1 MRMLRTTLSLGFAAS
16 ALLLAGCGGST
27 SSGGSTGGRVATSPG
42 VSGTARGAL
51 IDVERSTRFAF
62 GDMDIRVVGQVD
74 KQTPERWVIR
84 GVKGTLDIT
93 VTLQSQSRST
103 TIVEVRAR
111 ATQVEFDN
119 EFGQQ
124 LLNKI
129 IGG

>member
-27 SSGGSTGGRVATSPG
+27 SSGSTGGRVATSPG

-74 KQTPERWVIR
+74 KQSPERWVVR
-84 GVKGTLDIT
+84 GVKGTLNIT
-93 VTLQSQSRST
+93 VTLQSQSPST

-111 ATQVEFDN
+111 TTETDYDN
-119 EFGQQ
+119 EFGLQ

>member
-74 KQTPERWVIR
+74 KQTTERWVIR

-93 VTLQSQSRST
+93 VTLQSQSPST

>member
-74 KQTPERWVIR
+74 KQSTERWVIR

-103 TIVEVRAR
+103 TIVEVLAR

>member
-27 SSGGSTGGRVATSPG
+27 GSGGSTGGRVATSPG

-51 IDVERSTRFAF
+51 IDVERSVRFAF
-62 GDMDIRVVGQVD
+62 ADMEISTVGRVDQQRSD
-74 KQTPERWVIR
+74 RWVVT
-84 GVKGTLDIT
+84 GVKGTLNVT
-93 VTLQSQSRST
+93 VTLQSQSPST

-111 ATQVEFDN
+111 TTEADYDN
-119 EFGQQ
+119 EFGMQ

-129 IGG
+129 TGG

>member
-1 MRMLRTTLSLGFAAS
+1 MRMLRITLSLGFAAS

-51 IDVERSTRFAF
+51 IDVERSVRFAF
-62 GDMDIRVVGQVD
+62 ADMEISTVGRVDQQRSD
-74 KQTPERWVIR
+74 RWVVN
-84 GVKGTLDIT
+84 GVKGTLNVT
-93 VTLQSQSRST
+93 VTLQSQSPST

-111 ATQVEFDN
+111 TTEADYDN
-119 EFGQQ
+119 EFGMQ

-129 IGG
+129 TGG

>member
-27 SSGGSTGGRVATSPG
+27 SSGSTGGRVATSPG

-74 KQTPERWVIR
+74 QQSSERWVVR
-84 GVKGTLDIT
+84 GVKGTLNIT
-93 VTLQSQSRST
+93 VTLQSQSPST

-111 ATQVEFDN
+111 TTETNYDN

>member
-27 SSGGSTGGRVATSPG
+27 SSGSTGGRVATSPG

-62 GDMDIRVVGQVD
+62 GDMEIMVVGRVDQVS
-74 KQTPERWVIR
+74 PEQWVVR
-84 GVKGTLDIT
+84 GRKGTLNIT
-93 VTLQSQSRST
+93 VTLFSQSPST

-111 ATQVEFDN
+111 ATETEYDN
-119 EFGQQ
+119 DFGQQ

-129 IGG
+129 LGG

>member
-1 MRMLRTTLSLGFAAS
+1 MRMLRTTLSLGLAAGT
-16 ALLLAGCGGST
+16 LLLAGCGGST
-27 SSGGSTGGRVATSPG
+27 SSGTTGGRVATSPG

-74 KQTPERWVIR
+74 KQSPERWVIR

-93 VTLQSQSRST
+93 VTLQSQSQST
-103 TIVEVRAR
+103 TIVEVLAR

>member
-27 SSGGSTGGRVATSPG
+27 SSGTTGGRVATSPG

-74 KQTPERWVIR
+74 QQTSERWVVQ
-84 GVKGTLDIT
+84 GVKGTLNIT

-111 ATQVEFDN
+111 TTETDYDN

>member
-1 MRMLRTTLSLGFAAS
+1 MRMLRTTLSLGLAAGT
-16 ALLLAGCGGST
+16 LLLAGCGRST
-27 SSGGSTGGRVATSPG
+27 SSGTTGGRVATSPG

-74 KQTPERWVIR
+74 KQSSERWVVR

-111 ATQVEFDN
+111 ATEVEFDN

>member
-1 MRMLRTTLSLGFAAS
+1 MRMLRTTLSLGVAAS

-27 SSGGSTGGRVATSPG
+27 SSGTTGGRVATSPG

-74 KQTPERWVIR
+74 RQSPERWVVR
-84 GVKGTLDIT
+84 GVKGTLNIT
-93 VTLQSQSRST
+93 VTLQSQSPST

-111 ATQVEFDN
+111 TTETDYDN
-119 EFGQQ
+119 EFGLQ

>member
-1 MRMLRTTLSLGFAAS
+1 MRILRTTLSLGFAAS

>member
-51 IDVERSTRFAF
+51 IDVERSVRFAF
-62 GDMDIRVVGQVD
+62 GDMEISTVGRVDQQRSD
-74 KQTPERWVIR
+74 RWVVN
-84 GVKGTLDIT
+84 GVKGTLNVT
-93 VTLQSQSRST
+93 VTLQSQSPST

-111 ATQVEFDN
+111 TTEADYDN
-119 EFGQQ
+119 EFGMQ

-129 IGG
+129 TGG

>member
-1 MRMLRTTLSLGFAAS
+1 MRIFRAATPLALS
-16 ALLLAGCGGST
+16 ALAMLLVAGCGGST
-27 SSGGSTGGRVATSPG
+27 GGSGETGGRVATSPG

-51 IDVERSTRFAF
+51 IDIDRNVRFAF
-62 GDMDIRVVGQVD
+62 ADMEIQPAGEDRSSS
-74 KQTPERWVIR
+74 ERWVIR
-84 GVKGTLDIT
+84 GVKGTLNVT
-93 VTLQSQSRST
+93 VTLVSQSPAI
-103 TIVEVRAR
+103 TIVEVQAR

>member
-27 SSGGSTGGRVATSPG
+27 SSGSTGGRVATSPG

-74 KQTPERWVIR
+74 KQSPERWVVR

-111 ATQVEFDN
+111 ATEVEFDN

>member
-74 KQTPERWVIR
+74 KQTTERWVIR

-103 TIVEVRAR
+103 TIVEGPAR

>member
-1 MRMLRTTLSLGFAAS
+1 MRMLRTTLSLGVAAS

-27 SSGGSTGGRVATSPG
+27 SSGSTGGRVATSPG

-62 GDMDIRVVGQVD
+62 GDMDIRVVGRVD
-74 KQTPERWVIR
+74 EQSSERWVVQ
-84 GVKGTLDIT
+84 GVKGTLNIT
-93 VTLQSQSRST
+93 VTLQSQSPSIT
-103 TIVEVRAR
+103 VVEVRAR
-111 ATQVEFDN
+111 TTETDYDN

>member
-27 SSGGSTGGRVATSPG
+27 SSGTTGGRVATSPG

-74 KQTPERWVIR
+74 KQSPERWVIR
-84 GVKGTLDIT
+84 GVKGTLNIT
-93 VTLQSQSRST
+93 VTLQSQSPST

-111 ATQVEFDN
+111 TTETDYDN

>member
-1 MRMLRTTLSLGFAAS
+1 MRMLRTTLSLGLAAGT
-16 ALLLAGCGGST
+16 LLLAGCGGST
-27 SSGGSTGGRVATSPG
+27 SSGTTGGRVATSPG

-62 GDMDIRVVGQVD
+62 GDMDIRPVGQVD
-74 KQTPERWVIR
+74 KQSSERWVVR

-111 ATQVEFDN
+111 ATEVEFDN

>member
-1 MRMLRTTLSLGFAAS
+1 MLRTTLSLGFAAS

-51 IDVERSTRFAF
+51 IDVERSVRFAF
-62 GDMDIRVVGQVD
+62 GDMEISTVGRVDQQRSD
-74 KQTPERWVIR
+74 RWVVN
-84 GVKGTLDIT
+84 GVKGTLNVT
-93 VTLQSQSRST
+93 VTLQSQSPST

-111 ATQVEFDN
+111 TTEADYDN
-119 EFGQQ
+119 EFGMQ

-129 IGG
+129 TGG

>member
-27 SSGGSTGGRVATSPG
+27 SSGTTGGRVATSPG

-74 KQTPERWVIR
+74 QQSPERWVIR

-111 ATQVEFDN
+111 ATEVEFDN